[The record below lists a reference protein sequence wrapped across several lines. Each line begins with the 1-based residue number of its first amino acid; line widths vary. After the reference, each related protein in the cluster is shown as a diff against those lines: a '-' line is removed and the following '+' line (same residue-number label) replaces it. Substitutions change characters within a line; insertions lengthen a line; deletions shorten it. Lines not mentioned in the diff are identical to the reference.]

1 MSARVFNPLV
11 MSEMRRVMRGGSH
24 LDFGES
30 GRQSPPDNASVERVR
45 KRLFEPIDHAESKK
59 YVEKQLAAQQEE
71 ASKRWNFDFKRG
83 KPRPSND
90 GTGYEWGPVTAEEV
104 IPEAYALRRL
114 PYLSKHTDINT
125 EDKGD
130 DVGSSSSSS
139 STSTMAKKTC
149 NKQAMITSEYNL
161 YFII

>member
-1 MSARVFNPLV
+1 
-11 MSEMRRVMRGGSH
+11 MRGGSH

-30 GRQSPPDNASVERVR
+30 GRQSPPDSASVERVR

-59 YVEKQLAAQQEE
+59 YVEKQLAQQQEE

-83 KPRPSND
+83 KPRPSSD
-90 GTGYEWGPVTAEEV
+90 GTGYEWGPVSADEV

-114 PYLSKHTDINT
+114 PYLSHHVDINT

-130 DVGSSSSSS
+130 EVGSSSSSG
-139 STSTMAKKTC
+139 STKTC
-149 NKQAMITSEYNL
+149 NKQSKITSKHNL
-161 YFII
+161 YLLKFFFIGVNYDRENV